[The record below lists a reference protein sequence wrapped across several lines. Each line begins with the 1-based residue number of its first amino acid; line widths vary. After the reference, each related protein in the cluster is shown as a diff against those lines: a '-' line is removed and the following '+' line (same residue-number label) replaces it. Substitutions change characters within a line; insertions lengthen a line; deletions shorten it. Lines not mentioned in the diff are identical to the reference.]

1 MKLTDHQLELAA
13 VSAETFKA
21 DADGLCVEYFVTP
34 NGTFWPACAAVEF
47 DGEDVQ
53 AREDDDCSYMVAMLS
68 SIWRWSPNGYHT
80 HYTTEIDTGNGAEV
94 AAAFR
99 AAKETAYEDCP
110 NCPNQGWYYIGI
122 HGEQEQCEWC
132 NDNPNSKF
140 RAAKT

>member
-53 AREDDDCSYMVAMLS
+53 AREDDGCTDMVATLN
-68 SIWRWSPNGYHT
+68 SIWRWSPNVYHT
-80 HYTTEIDTGNGAEV
+80 LYTAEIDTGNGAEV

-99 AAKETAYEDCP
+99 AAKTQVNWKTP
-110 NCPNQGWYYIGI
+110 NKHNTPDQPKEC
-122 HGEQEQCEWC
+122 
-132 NDNPNSKF
+132 K
-140 RAAKT
+140 